1 MIPSQMMITLN
12 TSTSPDKPCTPW
24 SHLPWSFMLS
34 SIVDHSNN
42 DTVRAEP
49 VKKRLKKTHGCFTES
64 NNHDD
69 SNIATVTAAINAA
82 AAAAAAA
89 TSVVS
94 KPKKTVRFVV
104 TEAAASRQPIKYPVS
119 ERFGTM
125 GRDAKAI
132 HSTALTTTNISDID
146 DNNVGDRWYQVSHF
160 KQQHG
165 CLVNK
170 LKFLQSRMIFSLL
183 YAPYFAAFLH
193 SICFCFI

>member
-1 MIPSQMMITLN
+1 
-12 TSTSPDKPCTPW
+12 
-24 SHLPWSFMLS
+24 MLS

-69 SNIATVTAAINAA
+69 SNIASVTAAIN
-82 AAAAAAA
+82 A

-94 KPKKTVRFVV
+94 KPKKTVRFMV
-104 TEAAASRQPIKYPVS
+104 TEPAASRQPIKYPVS

-132 HSTALTTTNISDID
+132 HSTALTTANISDID
-146 DNNVGDRWYQVSHF
+146 DNNVGDRWYQVRHF

-165 CLVNK
+165 CLVNIEIFAIAND
-170 LKFLQSRMIFSLL
+170 FLT
-183 YAPYFAAFLH
+183 
-193 SICFCFI
+193 SICSIFRCIFCILFAFVSFNSHMNMNSFPSREI